1 VIKMLPIIEFPQI
14 VRDYEGCFT
23 DVFTDKRQ
31 INHFHEYLTGLMVSN
46 NVTVT
51 GINNN
56 FVYAKNQS
64 SLNRFL
70 TKSKWDETKLNNMR
84 LNLLQQKPRTKW
96 NKFGCVSIDD
106 VLAHKTGENIE
117 GVAKFYDHVD
127 HKYVI
132 AHNIVTSQYVDKRT
146 GYPMDYRVYFKK
158 DSDGAKKYGF
168 KTKIELGCELIDH
181 AVEVDCPAT
190 TFAFDSWYLAPKLT
204 DTIRGHERDW
214 VSRCKSNRKVRILGR
229 YIQIKKFA
237 KTLHNDDFRRVNVG
251 DDTCYWAFT
260 KTVQVTKLGRVRIVI
275 SYDNEELEGNP
286 VYIITNR
293 KDWDCKQTL
302 KKYSFRQP
310 IEPFYRDTKQHL
322 GLEDCQL
329 RNLQGIKRHWYLVLL
344 AYSLIKLSVCEN
356 ILSRWENPIETI
368 GDGCRCA
375 EQDVLEALVVWV
387 YKQLLNEKNP
397 MEVVKMLIA

>member
-1 VIKMLPIIEFPQI
+1 MMPIIEFPPI
-14 VRDYEGCFT
+14 VSDYGECFT
-23 DVFTDKRQ
+23 EVFTNKRQ
-31 INHFHEYLTGLMVSN
+31 INHFNEYLTGLMVSD

-56 FVYAKNQS
+56 FVDAKNQS

-70 TKSKWDETKLNNMR
+70 TQSKWDETKLNNLR
-84 LNLLQQKPRTKW
+84 LDLLRQKPKTGW

-106 VLAHKTGENIE
+106 VLAHKTGEKIE
-117 GVAKFYDHVD
+117 GVARFYDHVD
-127 HKYVI
+127 RKYVI
-132 AHNIVTSQYVDKRT
+132 AHNLVTSQYVDKRT
-146 GYPMDYRVYFKK
+146 GYPLDYRIYFKK
-158 DSDGAKKYGF
+158 DSDGAKKHGF
-168 KTKIELGCELIDH
+168 KTKIELACELVDH
-181 AVEVDCPAT
+181 AVESECPAT
-190 TFAFDSWYLAPKLT
+190 TFVFDSWYLAPKLT
-204 DTIRGHERDW
+204 DTIHGYGRDW

-229 YIQIKKFA
+229 YMQIKEFA
-237 KTLHNDDFRRVNVG
+237 KTLSSDDFHKE
-251 DDTCYWAFT
+251 DIDSDTSYWAFT

-275 SYDNEELEGNP
+275 SHDNEKLEGKP
-286 VYIITNR
+286 VYIVTNR
-293 KDWDCKQTL
+293 KDWDSKQIL

-322 GLEDCQL
+322 GLEECQL

-356 ILSRWENPIETI
+356 ILSRWEKPIETI

-397 MEVVKMLIA
+397 TEVVKMLIK

>member
-1 VIKMLPIIEFPQI
+1 MMPILEFPQI
-14 VRDYEGCFT
+14 VSDYGGCFT

-31 INHFHEYLTGLMVSN
+31 VNHFNEYLTGLMVSH

-56 FVYAKNQS
+56 FVDAKNQS

-70 TKSKWDETKLNNMR
+70 TQSKWDETKLNDLR
-84 LNLLQQKPRTKW
+84 LNLLQQKPKTRW

-106 VLAHKTGENIE
+106 VLAHKTGEKIE
-117 GVAKFYDHVD
+117 GVARFYDHVD
-127 HKYVI
+127 RKYVI
-132 AHNIVTSQYVDKRT
+132 AHNLVTSQYVDKRT

-158 DSDGAKKYGF
+158 DSDGARKYRF
-168 KTKIELGCELIDH
+168 KTKIELACELVDH
-181 AVEVDCPAT
+181 AAESECPAT

-214 VSRCKSNRKVRILGR
+214 VSRCKLNRKVRIMGR
-229 YIQIKKFA
+229 YVQIKEFA
-237 KTLHNDDFRRVNVG
+237 KTLSRGDFRKV
-251 DDTCYWAFT
+251 DIDSDTSYWAFT

-275 SYDNEELEGNP
+275 SYNNEELKGKP
-286 VYIITNR
+286 VYIVTNR
-293 KDWDCKQTL
+293 KDWDSGQTL

-344 AYSLIKLSVCEN
+344 AYSLLKLSVCEN
-356 ILSRWENPIETI
+356 ILSRWEKPIETI

-375 EQDVLEALVVWV
+375 EQDVLGALVVWV
-387 YKQLLNEKNP
+387 YKQLLNEKDP
-397 MEVVKMLIA
+397 MEVVKMLMK